1 MPTPITETTVSFT
14 YNIADRLFASTS
26 ADGRTGSASYE
37 GPDRVWVFVDETTG
51 KFSQIQPVLTSMEDG
66 ADVPVPIN
74 HRRVEVVAADDPVI
88 MAIIQ
93 EGLVTYDDTS
103 TTVENM
109 PDGSTT
115 EFETVATLGQTYNK
129 DELIHNG
136 TSWVLPAFKEPPL
149 DWDDVINGRNGAL
162 ISSDGKI
169 SPDMPDSVK
178 QPWIDYRQALRDL
191 PATYGYGTAD
201 EIEAWKVNLPTEPGA

>member
-1 MPTPITETTVSFT
+1 
-14 YNIADRLFASTS
+14 
-26 ADGRTGSASYE
+26 
-37 GPDRVWVFVDETTG
+37 
-51 KFSQIQPVLTSMEDG
+51 MEDG